1 MNYLAAL
8 LLMLLAACASTPE
21 PAAPAR
27 RHADALNARGVELHK
42 AGELAEA
49 ARLFGQAQV
58 QSQAIEY
65 EDGIAQSLLNL
76 ARTRQALG
84 QAQEADAVLAS
95 LLDGVPL
102 AYSPARRAE
111 ALAQRTV
118 LALARGD
125 AAAAARWHADALQ
138 ACGKDC
144 ALQATLLNLGARIAL
159 DRGDAREAQRRA
171 EAALARHRAAN
182 NRIETANAL
191 RLLGAAALAQGDRAG
206 AARALHEALAIDK
219 ALAHSDKIFQDLA
232 LLGHASEPDQRRAFW
247 QRALQVA
254 GAAGMR
260 REQAELQARLDAL
273 SSSPSPSTTSP

>member
-1 MNYLAAL
+1 MRVAAVVL
-8 LLMLLAACASTPE
+8 LVLLAGCATAPE

-27 RHADALNARGVELHK
+27 RNADTLNARGAELHR
-42 AGELAEA
+42 AGDLNGA
-49 ARLFGQAQV
+49 ARLFEQAQV

-76 ARTRQALG
+76 ARTRQAQG
-84 QAQEADAVLAS
+84 QAGEADAVLATM
-95 LLDGVPL
+95 LDGVPL
-102 AYSPARRAE
+102 AYTPARRAE

-125 AAAAARWHADALQ
+125 QAAAARWHGEARQ

-159 DRGDAREAQRRA
+159 ERGDAPDARRQA
-171 EAALARHRAAN
+171 EAALPQHRAAR

-191 RLLGAAALAQGDRAG
+191 RLIGAAALAQGDRQ
-206 AARALHEALAIDK
+206 AATQALQEALAIDK
-219 ALAHSDKIFQDLA
+219 ALAHSDKIFQDLV
-232 LLGHASEPDQRRAFW
+232 LLGHAAGRPEQRGYW

-260 REQAELQARLDAL
+260 REQAELQARLDSL
-273 SSSPSPSTTSP
+273 PSSPSTTSP

>member
-1 MNYLAAL
+1 MKRAAAL
-8 LLMLLAACASTPE
+8 LLVLLAGCATAPE

-27 RHADALNARGVELHK
+27 RNADTLNARGVELHR
-42 AGELAEA
+42 AGDMAGA
-49 ARLFGQAQV
+49 ARLFEQAQV

-76 ARTRQALG
+76 ARTRQAQG
-84 QAQEADAVLAS
+84 QAGEADAVLARM
-95 LLDGVPL
+95 LGGVPL
-102 AYSPARRAE
+102 AYSAARRAE

-125 AAAAARWHADALQ
+125 GPAAARWQADALQ

-144 ALQATLLNLGARIAL
+144 ALQATLLNLGARIAFE
-159 DRGDAREAQRRA
+159 RGDAPDARRQA
-171 EAALARHRAAN
+171 EAALAQHRAAR

-191 RLLGAAALAQGDRAG
+191 RLIGAAALAQGDRQAAG
-206 AARALHEALAIDK
+206 QALEEALAIDK
-219 ALAHSDKIFQDLA
+219 ALAHSDKIFQDLV
-232 LLGHASEPDQRRAFW
+232 LLGHAADAPGRRAYW

-260 REQAELQARLDAL
+260 REQAELQARLDTDP
-273 SSSPSPSTTSP
+273 SSSPSTTSP

>member
-1 MNYLAAL
+1 MRLAVVL
-8 LLMLLAACASTPE
+8 LVLLAGCATAPE

-27 RHADALNARGVELHK
+27 RNADTLNARGVELHR
-42 AGELAEA
+42 AGELAAA
-49 ARLFGQAQV
+49 ARVFEQAQV

-76 ARTRQALG
+76 ARTRQAQG
-84 QAQEADAVLAS
+84 QAGEADAVLAKM
-95 LLDGVPL
+95 LDGVPL
-102 AYSPARRAE
+102 SFAPARRAE

-125 AAAAARWHADALQ
+125 GAGAARWHADALQ

-159 DRGDAREAQRRA
+159 ERGDALEARRQA
-171 EAALARHRAAN
+171 EAALPQHRAAR

-191 RLLGAAALAQGDRAG
+191 RLTGAAALAQSDRQ
-206 AARALHEALAIDK
+206 AATQALEEALAIDK
-219 ALAHSDKIFQDLA
+219 ALAHSDKIFQDLV
-232 LLGHASEPDQRRAFW
+232 LLGHAVGRTEQRGYW

-260 REQAELQARLDAL
+260 REQAELQARLDSL
-273 SSSPSPSTTSP
+273 PSSPSTTSP